1 MATAKEI
8 MDGANT
14 KLTADP
20 AQAEGSGAVYKY
32 VLEGDGGGTFV
43 MNCKDAPG
51 VTEGEGDAQCTLRM
65 NAADFVDMA
74 EGRANGQQLFFTG
87 KLKIEGDMGLA
98 MKLQQLTKLFTS

>member
-1 MATAKEI
+1 MSDFFHGGVAARDRNWSLGA
-8 MDGANT
+8 DGSAGHET
-14 KLTADP
+14 DP
-20 AQAEGSGAVYKY
+20 RLSDIA
-32 VLEGDGGGTFV
+32 
-43 MNCKDAPG
+43 
-51 VTEGEGDAQCTLRM
+51 DAQCTLRM